1 MRNALLWKPPA
12 APPRLAAGEAHVV
25 SVSLDDL
32 PHPTPLWLSPDENR
46 RASRF
51 HFERDR
57 RRFAAARGILRA
69 LLGRYL
75 CVDPSDLVFGYGPH
89 GKPALAS
96 PWHGLR
102 FNVSHSGG
110 LALLAFATDYEIGVD
125 IEQERPLPEM
135 DSIAERHFSPPE
147 NAELQLLAER
157 ERRRAFFRCWT
168 RKEAFIK
175 AVGDGLSHA
184 LDAFDVTLAPSEPA
198 RILRVEG
205 DPEAAGRFRL
215 EGLEPAHGFAA
226 ALAALGRPT
235 RVVCFGLDQSLEGTN
250 GPRREGRQNDL
261 QGGREPRGAVLDLA
275 DGARQRARLEGRG
288 EDRCEGGVP
297 RLDQGR
303 VDRYASPQPA

>member
-1 MRNALLWKPPA
+1 MRNALLWNPPA
-12 APPRLAAGEAHVV
+12 VPPRLAAGEVHVV

-32 PHPTPLWLSPDENR
+32 PFPPPLWLSPDESR
-46 RASRF
+46 RAFRF

-57 RRFAAARGILRA
+57 QRFAAARGILRA

-75 CVDPSDLVFGYGPH
+75 GVDPSVLLFDYGRY

-96 PWHGLR
+96 PWQGLR

-110 LALLAFATDYEIGVD
+110 LALFAFATDHEIGVD

-135 DSIAERHFSPPE
+135 DSIAERHFSQLE
-147 NAELQLLAER
+147 HVALQLLAEP

-184 LDAFDVTLAPSEPA
+184 LDAFDVTLAPGEPA
-198 RILRVEG
+198 RLLRVAG
-205 DPEAAGRFRL
+205 DPEAPRRFRL

-235 RVVCFGLDQSLEGTN
+235 RVVCFGLDQSLEGTH
-250 GPRREGRQNDL
+250 GPRREGRPDDL
-261 QGGREPRGAVLDLA
+261 QGGREPRRAVLDLA
-275 DGARQRARLEGRG
+275 E
-288 EDRCEGGVP
+288 
-297 RLDQGR
+297 
-303 VDRYASPQPA
+303 